1 VFCYRLGRFLVTRKG
16 NRPNPTEFSGESN
29 LRVKNPAGS
38 NSAPELP
45 DRRASSEGGRLPLR
59 GAAAPRHRCGSR
71 PGAVRPPPGIER
83 RRPSPRS
90 RPVPGTATIRKRR
103 SVRQSPKLELV
114 PASQI
119 NCISMGSCREYSGK
133 CMHWFFRKRTDINE
147 TCTCPSFYFLF
158 LPCAVRP
165 TVGGSAPAP
174 GSSRPTE
181 FRCGP
186 FPPLLGPVAAALVAV
201 ASPCPSSENP
211 NSTTAKLRSG

>member
-1 VFCYRLGRFLVTRKG
+1 MFCYRLGRFLVTRKG

-147 TCTCPSFYFLF
+147 TCTCPSFLF
-158 LPCAVRP
+158 FIP
-165 TVGGSAPAP
+165 TVRSSSDCRWLCSSAWIVSANRVSVRSF
-174 GSSRPTE
+174 SSFTWSS
-181 FRCGP
+181 CCCTCCSC
-186 FPPLLGPVAAALVAV
+186 VAV
-201 ASPCPSSENP
+201 SFV
-211 NSTTAKLRSG
+211 